1 VENPARL
8 HFTILTYV
16 IGIGHSASMEDY
28 RQFLRRRMR
37 EEVQRAETEESER
50 RRKLHWAWAGLYR
63 ARLKS
68 LDESDLSIA
77 A

>member
-1 VENPARL
+1 MENAARCNL
-8 HFTILTYV
+8 TILTNV
-16 IGIGHSASMEDY
+16 LGIGHSAHVEDY

-37 EEVQRAETEESER
+37 EEVQRAETEETER
-50 RRKLHWAWAGLYR
+50 LRRLHWAWAGLYR